1 MPRSLSK
8 QQRKMQNS
16 ATDLRQNY
24 MNFNSALSR
33 EGVLNNRLTGH
44 NFEEREG
51 AMSVKVSKP
60 IQGKYIDKNIH
71 QTISRLEAYQ
81 KHREKIN
88 TIHDSDKKP
97 EKIEGNIQYL
107 NLKSQIKNIKAHA
120 KDHKKAEQNFET
132 KRSN

>member
-24 MNFNSALSR
+24 MNFNSGLSR
-33 EGVLNNRLTGH
+33 EGVLNNRLTGLGH

-60 IQGKYIDKNIH
+60 I
-71 QTISRLEAYQ
+71 
-81 KHREKIN
+81 
-88 TIHDSDKKP
+88 
-97 EKIEGNIQYL
+97 
-107 NLKSQIKNIKAHA
+107 
-120 KDHKKAEQNFET
+120 
-132 KRSN
+132 